1 MTDSHTLRNL
11 AFGSAGLLTLSLM
24 TATVVE
30 RLAGSE
36 AAFTA
41 IYHSPW
47 MIALWAVSAACSLAW
62 LLARRRGMS
71 VAAMGLH
78 LSLLLILAGAGIT
91 YLWGK
96 QGKVTLVCGE
106 PPADGFTLDDGGHE
120 PLPFSLSLDHS
131 EIEYYPGTSSPMDYA
146 SVVVVNDGS
155 AAPSRRRLSMN
166 NILELRGY
174 RFYQTSLAPDSS
186 TLSVSYDPWG
196 IGVTYAGYIS
206 LMLSMAG
213 FFMSRKSRFRRLLR
227 RCAPLLLLL
236 LTETAA
242 AAPAPPPQTIPRP
255 LAARLGKVNVYWG
268 DRVMPLQTM
277 ARDFC
282 LKVNGSTSYRG
293 LTAEQVVA
301 GWLFYYDSWKNEPF
315 IKVEGEEAS
324 RLLGLDGGGYASI
337 KDFYTTRGYRLEH
350 AVADDLADRK
360 LRDTDSRVALVTMV
374 CTGSAFRVFPVA
386 VSHDG
391 PVEWLSFADRPPADI
406 DGEGYIFITT
416 VLDRISREVA
426 GRQWK
431 NADDEISRLRD
442 FQSSIPGVT
451 LPSASRIEAELLY
464 NRYGSPLWPGLVAL
478 MLAVAGLFPLCSR
491 CRRVCF
497 LLAVALFGW
506 VSLLMGLR
514 WYVGGHVPLSNG
526 YETMLLMGWL
536 SIGSAVG
543 FFPARRFGPAAY
555 AALAVGGL
563 SLLVAMMGR
572 GGATVS
578 HLMPV
583 LASPLLSIH
592 VLLVMASY
600 ALLAVIAILSGV
612 ALGVGASTRKGA
624 SMARL
629 CALLLYPGV
638 FMLAAGI
645 FVGAVWA
652 NQSWGRYWG
661 WDPKETWALVTL
673 LVYAFP
679 LHGSSFPSFR
689 RPRGLCLY
697 LLLAFLSVL
706 MTYFGVNHLLSGLHS
721 YA

>member
-1 MTDSHTLRNL
+1 MTDSYTLRNL
-11 AFGSAGLLTLSLM
+11 AFGSAGFLTISLM

-71 VAAMGLH
+71 VATMGLH

-91 YLWGK
+91 YVWGK

-106 PPADGFTLDDGGHE
+106 PPADGFTLDEGGQE

-155 AAPSRRRLSMN
+155 AAQSRRRLSMN

-206 LMLSMAG
+206 LVLSMTG
-213 FFMSRKSRFRRLLR
+213 FFMSHKSRFRQLLR
-227 RCAPLLLLL
+227 RSAPLLLLL
-236 LTETAA
+236 FSETASA
-242 AAPAPPPQTIPRP
+242 AVSAPPPQTVPRA
-255 LAARLGKVNVYWG
+255 LAARLGKVYVYWG

-337 KDFYTTRGYRLEH
+337 KDFYTTRGYRLEY

-406 DGEGYIFITT
+406 DGEDYIFMTT

-426 GRQWK
+426 ARQWK

-478 MLAVAGLFPLCSR
+478 MLAVAGFLPSSR
-491 CRRVCF
+491 CRRACF
-497 LLAVALFGW
+497 LLTVGLFVW
-506 VSLLMGLR
+506 VSMLMGLR

-536 SIGSAVG
+536 SIGAAVG

-555 AALAVGGL
+555 ASLAVGGL

-600 ALLAVIAILSGV
+600 ALLAAIAILSGV
-612 ALGVGASTRKGA
+612 ALGVGASTPRGSA
-624 SMARL
+624 VARL

-638 FMLAAGI
+638 FLLAAGI

-679 LHGSSFPSFR
+679 LHGSSFPLLR
-689 RPRGLCLY
+689 RPRVLCLY

-706 MTYFGVNHLLSGLHS
+706 ITYFGVNHLLSGLHS
-721 YA
+721 YT

>member
-1 MTDSHTLRNL
+1 M
-11 AFGSAGLLTLSLM
+11 
-24 TATVVE
+24 
-30 RLAGSE
+30 
-36 AAFTA
+36 
-41 IYHSPW
+41 
-47 MIALWAVSAACSLAW
+47 
-62 LLARRRGMS
+62 
-71 VAAMGLH
+71 
-78 LSLLLILAGAGIT
+78 
-91 YLWGK
+91 
-96 QGKVTLVCGE
+96 
-106 PPADGFTLDDGGHE
+106 
-120 PLPFSLSLDHS
+120 
-131 EIEYYPGTSSPMDYA
+131 
-146 SVVVVNDGS
+146 
-155 AAPSRRRLSMN
+155 
-166 NILELRGY
+166 
-174 RFYQTSLAPDSS
+174 
-186 TLSVSYDPWG
+186 
-196 IGVTYAGYIS
+196 
-206 LMLSMAG
+206 
-213 FFMSRKSRFRRLLR
+213 
-227 RCAPLLLLL
+227 
-236 LTETAA
+236 
-242 AAPAPPPQTIPRP
+242 
-255 LAARLGKVNVYWG
+255 AARLGKVYVYWG

-337 KDFYTTRGYRLEH
+337 KDFYTTRGYRLEY

-406 DGEGYIFITT
+406 DGEDYIFMTT

-426 GRQWK
+426 ARQWK

-478 MLAVAGLFPLCSR
+478 MLAVAGFLPSSR
-491 CRRVCF
+491 CRRACF
-497 LLAVALFGW
+497 LLTVGLFVW
-506 VSLLMGLR
+506 VSMLMGLR

-536 SIGSAVG
+536 SIGAAVG
-543 FFPARRFGPAAY
+543 FFQARRFGPAAY
-555 AALAVGGL
+555 ASLAVGGL

-600 ALLAVIAILSGV
+600 ALLAAIAILSGV
-612 ALGVGASTRKGA
+612 ALGVGASTPRGSA
-624 SMARL
+624 VARL

-638 FMLAAGI
+638 FLLAAGI

-679 LHGSSFPSFR
+679 LHGSSFPLLR
-689 RPRGLCLY
+689 RPRVLCLY

-706 MTYFGVNHLLSGLHS
+706 ITYFGVNHLLSGLHS
-721 YA
+721 YT

>member
-1 MTDSHTLRNL
+1 MTDSQTLRNL

-71 VAAMGLH
+71 VATTGLH

-236 LTETAA
+236 LTETAV

-337 KDFYTTRGYRLEH
+337 KDFYTPRGYRLEH

-374 CTGSAFRVFPVA
+374 CTGAAFRVFPVT

-406 DGEGYIFITT
+406 DGEGYIFMTT

-426 GRQWK
+426 ARQWK

-442 FQSSIPGVT
+442 FQSSIPGVM
-451 LPSASRIEAELLY
+451 LPSASRLEAELLY

-478 MLAVAGLFPLCSR
+478 MLAVAGFLPSSR
-491 CRRVCF
+491 CRWVCF
-497 LLAVALFGW
+497 LLAVGLFVW
-506 VSLLMGLR
+506 VSMLMGLR
-514 WYVGGHVPLSNG
+514 WYVGGHAPLSNG

-536 SIGSAVG
+536 SIGAAVV
-543 FFPARRFGPAAY
+543 FFQAKRFGPAAY
-555 AALAVGGL
+555 AAIAVGGL

-638 FMLAAGI
+638 FLLAAGI

-679 LHGSSFPSFR
+679 LHGSSFPLFR
-689 RPRGLCLY
+689 RPRVLCLY